1 MHAFLAVVM
10 AVVTTVIPEPQADRH
25 YVLMTSG
32 RDHCLD
38 LVDGVGPA
46 IIHFRC
52 HRGWQ
57 QQWTLTSDPGQIT
70 PRWEI
75 KFKADPR
82 KCVTATGGK
91 DTRVRAEPCHLRPE
105 QFWRVGD
112 HSLIQSVA
120 HPYQCL
126 DANPHSDRVLLW
138 DCEAGKPHQTWLKI
152 PI

>member
-82 KCVTATGGK
+82 KLRHRHRGQGHP
-91 DTRVRAEPCHLRPE
+91 RPGRAVSPE
-105 QFWRVGD
+105 AR
-112 HSLIQSVA
+112 A
-120 HPYQCL
+120 
-126 DANPHSDRVLLW
+126 VL
-138 DCEAGKPHQTWLKI
+138 EGR
-152 PI
+152 